1 MIRREQPAQ
10 LAQALMGILNAIKQ
24 QKMQEEAERGFRGA
38 FNQTPS
44 MAPSSTIDVGGMPA
58 QLQRFQ
64 GVESQPNY
72 QMLAQLMASSN
83 PMLAQKSANFI
94 GGQKAIESL
103 QPQYNFAN
111 TSGGLYA
118 TNSKSGMAT
127 RVPGSEPQERMA
139 PPRSLKEM
147 ETGKTR
153 KDAGGTLLKEVLDV
167 DPTNMRPISG
177 AQPRWVPWQAPKSDE
192 GPPMIGGGKTG
203 KDLLG
208 ALPESVKYVVKGI
221 ADGSVKPG
229 DALSFRGVGPY
240 SKTYIM
246 NLVKQYNPTYDEKWV
261 TSMRALSKDA
271 TTGRI
276 ARFATSMNMTVG
288 HLDTFSQAADAIDN
302 MAVRAGNT
310 ATNWVKNNL
319 GKPEVTA
326 LQQSMK
332 AVTSELAGLL
342 KAGVGTASPTD
353 QEMKE
358 WESIVSLSSSPAQ
371 YQQFIDTALHL
382 IASRMESLQ
391 HQAAP
396 VSKPE
401 GFSLV
406 SPKAREILDR
416 FGLDVE
422 RFEGGATT
430 GTQRFIVNGKP
441 YSIPA
446 NEVQE
451 FLKDFPNAK
460 RQ

>member
-24 QKMQEEAERGFRGA
+24 GQQKNE
-38 FNQTPS
+38 
-44 MAPSSTIDVGGMPA
+44 
-58 QLQRFQ
+58 FQ
-64 GVESQPNY
+64 GAMQGSDMTGDEDGRRRVLA
-72 QMLAQLMASSN
+72 QMLGLGN
-83 PMLAQKSANFI
+83 PFAGQYVQ
-94 GGQKAIESL
+94 GQKAIESL

-118 TNSKSGMAT
+118 TNAKSGMAT
-127 RVPGSEPQERMA
+127 RVPGSEPQERQY

-167 DPTNMRPISG
+167 DPTTMQPPPG
-177 AQPRWVPWQAPKSDE
+177 GQPRYVPWQAPKSEE

-271 TTGRI
+271 TSGRI

-358 WESIVSLSSSPAQ
+358 WESIVNLSSSPAQ

-382 IASRMESLQ
+382 ISSRMESLQ

-422 RFEGGATT
+422 RFESGATAT
-430 GTQRFIVNGKP
+430 GTQRFMVNGKS
-441 YSIPA
+441 YSVPA